1 LNIINGNTSI
11 SGWVYA
17 FTVRKKG
24 PLQGAGLL
32 DYQLFHAFFEGSR
45 RGYRVEI
52 SAIFPKYSLYQ
63 QDREQ
68 VMVGKERQV

>member
-1 LNIINGNTSI
+1 MSI

-17 FTVRKKG
+17 FTVRIQG

-32 DYQLFHAFFEGSR
+32 DYQRSREFFIKGVTGLEGEKTRSLPSIFL
-45 RGYRVEI
+45 VEE
-52 SAIFPKYSLYQ
+52 
-63 QDREQ
+63 QDKEQ